1 MTRLQAAARRL
12 KMTQLCIS
20 QCNFSSLGAIIL
32 KITEIK
38 FGRTNFQVFH
48 HLISCTKPIQRHATA
63 FLTGSHVLGWGVF
76 TVRVPQEA
84 TDALEVESGGERGE
98 TVTAALQTQNDRRSL
113 QLHLDQLYPQ
123 QRKSLTTTNNDPTTA
138 LCTAQFFTHLLTQQI
153 YSYVLKLKGWN
164 LIMQHQLK
172 NKTKK
177 EENVK
182 SCTDA
187 KRCPRE
193 INLVVWTGW

>member
-1 MTRLQAAARRL
+1 MTRLQATARRL

-38 FGRTNFQVFH
+38 WGRTNYQVFH

-63 FLTGSHVLGWGVF
+63 FLTGSNVLGWGIF

-123 QRKSLTTTNNDPTTA
+123 QRKHWPPLITIQQQHCAAASQEMPSRHRTILHSFAGSANLR
-138 LCTAQFFTHLLTQQI
+138 LCFKA
-153 YSYVLKLKGWN
+153 KGMEFDYAAWA
-164 LIMQHQLK
+164 K
-172 NKTKK
+172 N
-177 EENVK
+177 
-182 SCTDA
+182 
-187 KRCPRE
+187 
-193 INLVVWTGW
+193 

>member
-12 KMTQLCIS
+12 KRTQLCIS

-38 FGRTNFQVFH
+38 WGRTNYQVFH

-98 TVTAALQTQNDRRSL
+98 TATAALQTQNDRKSL

-123 QRKSLTTTNNDPTTA
+123 QRKHWPPLITIQRQHCVAASHNNAFTTPHSSSLICWLGEFTA
-138 LCTAQFFTHLLTQQI
+138 TF
-153 YSYVLKLKGWN
+153 
-164 LIMQHQLK
+164 
-172 NKTKK
+172 
-177 EENVK
+177 
-182 SCTDA
+182 
-187 KRCPRE
+187 
-193 INLVVWTGW
+193 